1 MNNLDIYC
9 KHDRR
14 GFYNILNLV
23 IKYKTKGKIIK
34 GIKAGDSFSM
44 EKKKIIKNYYEQM
57 YYRNEHNNTDFS
69 NGIF

>member
-14 GFYNILNLV
+14 SFYNILNLV
-23 IKYKTKGKIIK
+23 IKYKTRGKIIK

-44 EKKKIIKNYYEQM
+44 EKKKIIKNYY
-57 YYRNEHNNTDFS
+57 
-69 NGIF
+69 